1 MLAAGVAVWVIVL
14 AMVGYAAR
22 YRPAAHRPALTSTLD
37 FLAAMAA
44 RLPLAILAAG
54 FLGALLPRDLVALI
68 LGQDSGVAGVA
79 LATVLGGLLPGGP
92 MVTFPVV
99 ISVIQAGAGTAQTV
113 ALLTAWSVYAFHRI
127 LAFEWPMLGWRF
139 VLFRLLISVA
149 LPPIAALLAAL
160 WKGHL

>member
-1 MLAAGVAVWVIVL
+1 MLAAAITVWVITL
-14 AMVGYAAR
+14 AIVAYAAR
-22 YRPAAHRPALTSTLD
+22 YKPAAHRPALTSTLD
-37 FLAAMAA
+37 FIKPMAA

-54 FLGALLPRDLVALI
+54 FLGALLPRDFVALI
-68 LGQDSGVAGVA
+68 LGQDSGLAGIA

-99 ISVIQAGAGTAQTV
+99 ISVTQAGAGTAQTV

-139 VLFRLLISVA
+139 VLFRMVISIA

-160 WKGHL
+160 WVGHY